1 MKPWVGSRAAMAAV
15 DLGEDE
21 PAAVGVVQV
30 SDAGQAEDGMA
41 TLVETCGGDSGDA
54 GGWVVDG
61 DWMVIAETEEI
72 AQQVV
77 DAADGASL
85 AGDAAFGQWTGEAG
99 DDGFMSFYVAKAAAQ
114 YLDDA
119 AGMGAMLGGMPVP
132 RAARR
137 CPTSSSS

>member
-1 MKPWVGSRAAMAAV
+1 MAAV

-21 PAAVGVVQV
+21 PAAVGVFQV
-30 SDAGQAEDGMA
+30 TDAGQAEDGMA
-41 TLVETCGGDSGDA
+41 TLVETCGGGSRTVA

-61 DWMVIAETEEI
+61 DWMVVAETEEI

-77 DAADGASL
+77 DAADGGTL

-99 DDGFMSFYVAKAAAQ
+99 DDGFMTMYVAKAAAQ

-119 AGMGAMLGGMPVP
+119 AGMGAMLGGMPM
-132 RAARR
+132 RAGEAGARA
-137 CPTSSSS
+137 SSRS